1 MSRLGLSPLILI
13 IAALTITSLLVWLS
27 LKVYGAREPLPLD
40 QFFYHGFARIQSP
53 AVENFF
59 RMAGR
64 MGSSA
69 VVITI
74 AAAMGLF
81 LTVTG
86 RWYHLL
92 ALAVAIAGTQLT
104 IHFGKWLIHRP
115 RPGAL
120 LDAATSFSFPSAHAA
135 STMVIWVT
143 AGYLIGS
150 NLTGWPRLASL
161 SIVGAIIVSVAVS
174 LIARNVHYP
183 SDVAAGLLVGAFW
196 LIAGTVVSKYTKWT
210 LANLTPPLC

>member
-1 MSRLGLSPLILI
+1 MFRSDLSPTILVI
-13 IAALTITSLLVWLS
+13 VALTITSLLVWLS

-40 QFFYHGFARIQSP
+40 QFVYHGFARIQSP

-59 RMAGR
+59 WMAGR

-69 VVITI
+69 VVIAI
-74 AAAMGLF
+74 AAAMALF
-81 LTVTG
+81 LTATG

-92 ALAVAIAGTQLT
+92 ALVVAIAGTQLT
-104 IHFGKWLIHRP
+104 THFGKWLIHRP

-120 LDAATSFSFPSAHAA
+120 LDAASSFSFPSAHAA
-135 STMVIWVT
+135 STMVIWGT

-150 NLTGWPRLASL
+150 NFTGWPRLASL
-161 SIVGAIIVSVAVS
+161 LVAGAIIISVAVS

-196 LIAGTVVSKYTKWT
+196 LIAGAVISKCATWTVV
-210 LANLTPPLC
+210 